1 MKKILLLL
9 MTLLSSSQLYS
20 EEVRYIRDELYVPL
34 RSGQTTKHRIVHKGL
49 VSGTPVTVIE
59 MSEDETYSLVRTQ
72 SGIDGWIQSQY
83 LSDQPA
89 GRDLYNAATEKI
101 SKLETQNS
109 ELKQELNTLKKE
121 VAEKEKQV
129 ETLTESNAQ
138 TSEELAT
145 IKDISGNAL
154 KLNQDNQR
162 LLQENQVLKNEADVL
177 RTDNQR
183 LNDAQEND
191 AFLNGAFA
199 VVIGV
204 MLALIVPRLTP
215 KKRDDWA

>member
-20 EEVRYIRDELYVPL
+20 EEVRYIRDVLYVPL
-34 RSGQTTKHRIVHKGL
+34 RSGQTNQHRIVHKGL

-59 MSEDETYSLVRTQ
+59 MSEDDTNSFVRTK
-72 SGIDGWIQSQY
+72 SGIEGWIQSQY

-109 ELKQELNTLKKE
+109 ELKQELNALKKDIN
-121 VAEKEKQV
+121 EKEKQV
-129 ETLTESNAQ
+129 EQLSESNQQ

-183 LNDAQEND
+183 LNDDKEND